1 MSMNPVV
8 RRTKIVATL
17 GPASNSAAVI
27 RQLIQAGMDVAR
39 FNFSHGSYDDH
50 ARTLACLRETSGEL
64 DRPVTILQDLQGP
77 KIRVGQ
83 LPPPGEIPLQPGSV
97 VSLVPVSEFNG
108 QPDTVPIDYPHLAE
122 EAKADMQVLL
132 ADGAFELR
140 IVRVVDSGVQCRVIQ
155 GGPLKSR
162 KGINF
167 PDLRLRLPSLTV
179 KDKED
184 LEFGLTQDVDVISLS
199 FVRSADDVRAVKS
212 LVTEKGVF
220 KPVVAKIEKPQAIE
234 HLDEIVEEAH
244 GVMVAR
250 GDLGVEMSPEKVP
263 LLQKRIIEKCNR
275 RGKPVITA
283 TQMLESMIHDPRP
296 TRAEASD
303 VANAIIDGTD
313 AVMLSGETAVG
324 AYPVQAVE
332 MMARIA
338 LEVEERIEFKNYPPA
353 EQTQTHALTEAV
365 RTVESILKPRC
376 IVVLTASGYTAARLA
391 SARPRSPVFALTA
404 QRRVYHALNLVWG
417 LRPLRIDRQADTF
430 EDLTRLA
437 EATLRERRLIE
448 HGDTILV
455 LGGIPAGQPKGTN
468 FIKLHT
474 VA

>member
-17 GPASNSAAVI
+17 GPASSSATVV
-27 RQLIQAGMDVAR
+27 RRLIQAGMDVAR

-50 ARTLACLRETSGEL
+50 ARTLACLREMSREL

-83 LPPPGEIPLQPGSV
+83 LPSPGEIRLEPESV
-97 VSLVPVSEFNG
+97 VSLVPVSEFTG
-108 QPDTVPIDYPHLAE
+108 QPGAIPIDYPHLAE

-140 IVRVVDSGVQCRVIQ
+140 IIRVVGSDVQCRVIQ
-155 GGPLKSR
+155 GGSLKSR
-162 KGINF
+162 KGVNF
-167 PDLRLRLPSLTV
+167 PDLRLRLPSLTP

-199 FVRSADDVRAVKS
+199 FVRSAADIQAIKS
-212 LVTEKGVF
+212 LLADKAVF

-234 HLDEIVEEAH
+234 HLDEIIDEAH

-283 TQMLESMIHDPRP
+283 TQMLESMIHDARP

-338 LEVEERIEFKNYPPA
+338 LEVEAGIEFKNYPSA

-365 RTVESILKPRC
+365 RTVENVLKPRC
-376 IVVLTASGYTAARLA
+376 VVVLTSSGYTAARVA
-391 SARPRSPVFALTA
+391 SARPRSPVFAVTT
-404 QRRVYHALNLVWG
+404 QPRVYHALNLLWG
-417 LRPLRIDRQADTF
+417 LAPLLIDRQADTF

-437 EATLRERRLIE
+437 EATLRERQLIDP
-448 HGDTILV
+448 GDTILI
-455 LGGIPAGQPKGTN
+455 LGGVPARQPRGTN
-468 FIKLHT
+468 FIKVHT
-474 VA
+474 VS

>member
-1 MSMNPVV
+1 MNAVV

-27 RQLIQAGMDVAR
+27 RQLVQAGMDVAR

-50 ARTLACLRETSGEL
+50 ARTLACLRNISREM
-64 DRPVTILQDLQGP
+64 DKPITILQDLQGP

-83 LPPPGEIPLQPGSV
+83 LPPPGEIRLESGSI
-97 VSLVPVSEFNG
+97 VSLVPASEFKG
-108 QPDTVPIDYPHLAE
+108 EPGSIPIDYPHLAK

-140 IVRVVDSGVQCRVIQ
+140 IIHVADTGVQCRVIH
-155 GGPLKSR
+155 GGLLTSR
-162 KGINF
+162 KGVNF
-167 PDLRLRLPSLTV
+167 PDLRLRLPSLTP

-184 LEFGLTQDVDVISLS
+184 LAFGLAQDVDVISLS
-199 FVRSADDVRAVKS
+199 FVRSASDVRAVKS
-212 LVTEKGVF
+212 LLAEKGVL
-220 KPVVAKIEKPQAIE
+220 KPVIAKIEKPQAIE
-234 HLDEIVEEAH
+234 HLDEIVQEAH
-244 GVMVAR
+244 GIMVAR

-263 LLQKRIIEKCNR
+263 LLQKRIIETCNR

-283 TQMLESMIHDPRP
+283 TQMLESMIHESRP

-338 LEVEERIEFKNYPPA
+338 LAVEEQIEFKNYPSP
-353 EQTQTHALTEAV
+353 ERTRTHALTEAIRGIEAV
-365 RTVESILKPRC
+365 LTLRC
-376 IVVLTASGYTAARLA
+376 IAVLTATGYTAARVA
-391 SARPRSPVFALTA
+391 SERPRSPVFALTTERGA
-404 QRRVYHALNLVWG
+404 YHALNLVWG
-417 LRPLRIDRQADTF
+417 LRPLLIDRQVDTF

-437 EATLRERRLIE
+437 EATLREKQLIAP
-448 HGDTILV
+448 GDTILI
-455 LGGIPAGQPKGTN
+455 LGGVPARQPKGTN
-468 FIKLHT
+468 FLKLHT
-474 VA
+474 VV